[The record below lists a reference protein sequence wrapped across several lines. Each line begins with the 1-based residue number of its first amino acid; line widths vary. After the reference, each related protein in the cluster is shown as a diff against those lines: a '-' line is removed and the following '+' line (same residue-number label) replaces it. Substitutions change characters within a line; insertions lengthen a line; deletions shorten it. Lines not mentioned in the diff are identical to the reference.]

1 MRLIPLLLAAAAH
14 AQVETGAGLMAKA
27 AAAYERNLLQE
38 KHWNWTTT
46 ESRTVVGRDGRV
58 LDRLPEVVVESVI
71 RGDQRRC
78 VAVLS
83 WGDGVEPFALRADA
97 DTRCGDQEQMRSPL
111 RLESLLRSRRVK
123 MISLSTEVITLAIQP
138 NKALL
143 HDSDQDVRCTASVQA
158 TVKLDPATW
167 FPLHVEGEIVESGCE
182 GETTPQLHYGDE
194 SRDRPARRLLRKGT
208 SFRLDFALQADKFR
222 HPENSF
228 WICEA
233 QHWSRPF
240 LDHSGA
246 VIFWNRRF
254 DLDPNI
260 SGRKM
265 ILDTRTI
272 AREFGTDS
280 QMHFETVP
288 K

>member
-1 MRLIPLLLAAAAH
+1 MRLIPLLLAVAAH
-14 AQVETGAGLMAKA
+14 AQVETAESLMAKA

-38 KHWNWTTT
+38 KHWNWTTA
-46 ESRTVVGRDGRV
+46 ESRVVVGRDGRV
-58 LDRLPEVVVESVI
+58 LDRLPDVVVESVI
-71 RGDQRRC
+71 RSDLRRC

-83 WGDGVEPFALRADA
+83 WGDGVAPYALEADA

-111 RLESLLRSRRVK
+111 RLDSLLRSRRVR
-123 MISLSTEVITLAIQP
+123 MASPSGDAITLAIQA

-143 HDSDQDVRCTASVQA
+143 HHSDPDVRCTASVQA

-167 FPLHVEGEIVESGCE
+167 FPLHVEGEIVEPGCE
-182 GETTPQLHYGDE
+182 GQTITQLRYGEE
-194 SRDRPARRLLRKGT
+194 SRYAAARRLLRKGT
-208 SFRLDFALQADKFR
+208 SFRLDFALQADKYG

-228 WICEA
+228 WIGIA

-254 DLDPNI
+254 DLDPGI
-260 SGRKM
+260 SGRRM
-265 ILDTRTI
+265 ILETRTT

-280 QMHFETVP
+280 QMRFDTVP

>member
-1 MRLIPLLLAAAAH
+1 
-14 AQVETGAGLMAKA
+14 MAKA
-27 AAAYERNLLQE
+27 ATAYERNLLQE
-38 KHWNWTTT
+38 KHWNWSTT
-46 ESRTVVGRDGRV
+46 ESRVVIGRDGRA

-71 RGDQRRC
+71 RSDGRRC

-83 WGDGVEPFALRADA
+83 WGDGVEPYALGADA
-97 DTRCGDQEQMRSPL
+97 DIRCGNQEQMRSPL

-123 MISLSTEVITLAIQP
+123 MISRSADAITLAIQP
-138 NKALL
+138 NKTLL
-143 HDSDQDVRCTASVQA
+143 HDSDSDVRCTASIQA

-167 FPLHVEGEIVESGCE
+167 FPLHVEGEIVEAGCE
-182 GETTPQLHYGDE
+182 GETTAQLRYGE
-194 SRDRPARRLLRKGT
+194 EPRDAPARRLLRKGT
-208 SFRLDFALQADKFR
+208 SFRLSFALQADKFR
-222 HPENSF
+222 RPENGF

-260 SGRKM
+260 PGRRM
-265 ILDTRTI
+265 ILDTKTI

-280 QMHFETVP
+280 QMRFDTVP